1 MPEEIKTP
9 DAPKHL
15 PKSIAAQWTKTYNTS
30 IAQAKDDTS
39 LSDSVKHTNAL
50 REANKLLRITPPAD
64 HDEAMELV
72 AHKAAGR
79 DAGWPLLLHGE
90 RKVDGE
96 PHLVLVM
103 ADGKKHLYKKP
114 AKKPQQ
120 TTTATAGAGAAG
132 NSNK

>member
-1 MPEEIKTP
+1 MPEDFKKP

-15 PKSIAAQWTKTYNTS
+15 PESIAAQWTKTYNAS
-30 IAQAKDDTS
+30 LAQSKDDVS
-39 LSDSVKHTNAL
+39 QSDSMKRGNAL

-72 AHKAAGR
+72 EHKAAGR

-90 RKVDGE
+90 RKVDGV

-114 AKKPQQ
+114 AAKP
-120 TTTATAGAGAAG
+120 AAKPAEAPLAG
-132 NSNK
+132 NGK